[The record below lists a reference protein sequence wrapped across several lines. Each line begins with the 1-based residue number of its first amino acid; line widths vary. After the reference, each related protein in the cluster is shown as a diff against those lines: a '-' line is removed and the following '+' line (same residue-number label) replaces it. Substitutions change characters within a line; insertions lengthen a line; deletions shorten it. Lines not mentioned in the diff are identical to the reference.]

1 MMSLVKSNHDQQN
14 FTRRTSILFF
24 FFFAG
29 DGLGFDCYSVGGVGE
44 FIKDHTEW
52 IIYSVPW
59 LIWGTAQFFQF

>member
-44 FIKDHTEW
+44 FIKDHTE
-52 IIYSVPW
+52 
-59 LIWGTAQFFQF
+59 